1 MTPEEFE
8 QLVAQ
13 KSDVSQ
19 ILNQV
24 AVTANT
30 SATMSL
36 GGTEIIFLSIVL
48 PITHYIIKEIGLPWL
63 SEVKNYSELWRSKVN
78 LWIDEQYRKQ
88 GIDQNQAKIVGE
100 ELRKQLEATTDPQL
114 RSSWERLLEL
124 VGKD

>member
-24 AVTANT
+24 AGTANT

-78 LWIDEQYRKQ
+78 LWIDEQYRQQ

-114 RSSWERLLEL
+114 RSSWEKLFEL